1 MTYALLTIPFLIVTA
16 VITAA
21 TLSRPDAGRR
31 LRASAVAAVALVCLT
46 AVFDNV
52 MIAVGLF
59 TYPDHLISG
68 IRIGLAPIEDFSY
81 PIAAAFLLPS
91 LRCLLS
97 PRIPRE
103 DGA

>member
-1 MTYALLTIPFLIVTA
+1 MTYALLTVPFVVVAA
-16 VITAA
+16 VVTAA
-21 TLSRPDAGRR
+21 TVCRPGLAGRM
-31 LRASAVAAVALVCLT
+31 RASAAAALVLVALT

-68 IRIGLAPIEDFSY
+68 IRVGLAPIEDFSY
-81 PIAAAFLLPS
+81 PVAAAFLLPS

-97 PRIPRE
+97 PRLPRKDE
-103 DGA
+103 G